1 MKKKVSLDD
10 IEELHGPMNSVSKED
25 ALVWAGAPQVKH
37 LSQLDSEL
45 EKEVKA
51 KKQKAKRSSVKHD
64 RKISKEIKKHI
75 GV

>member
-1 MKKKVSLDD
+1 MKKKVSLED
-10 IEELHGPMNSVSKED
+10 IEELHGPMNSVSKAD

-45 EKEVKA
+45 EKEVRA

-64 RKISKEIKKHI
+64 RKISKEIMKHI
-75 GV
+75 GE